1 MHALAPYR
9 SRWARAAGSPEPLPY
24 LDYADNS
31 LSGGL
36 DIQLDVW
43 LETARHRE
51 QEEPAERLS
60 RTSFRHQYWT
70 IAQMVAHHTEGGC
83 NLQVGDLLGSGTIS
97 GPQQGEAGAMIELT
111 ENGRKP
117 IRLKNDEERGFLA
130 DGDAVI
136 LKGWCEREGF
146 VRIGFGEARGEVIG
160 TQAALKRT
168 APSFSG

>member
-1 MHALAPYR
+1 
-9 SRWARAAGSPEPLPY
+9 
-24 LDYADNS
+24 
-31 LSGGL
+31 
-36 DIQLDVW
+36 
-43 LETARHRE
+43 
-51 QEEPAERLS
+51 
-60 RTSFRHQYWT
+60 
-70 IAQMVAHHTEGGC
+70 MVAHHTEGGC

-117 IRLKNDEERGFLA
+117 IRLENGEERGFLA

-160 TQAALKRT
+160 TPPISA
-168 APSFSG
+168 